1 MAGAWASMLDAATPA
16 FFCRRPI
23 KIFLYANGDYYVW
36 KFVYSQLIMIY
47 EL

>member
-23 KIFLYANGDYYVW
+23 KIFLYANTVERCV